1 MKSRDYK
8 ENEVVTISLERYEKL
23 NDDIKVYKNMMIDL
37 CNCNEFNENKDTLTI
52 KKDELLNVLW
62 NCHTE
67 ITHEWFIQSPYKNK
81 DLTVEVV

>member
-23 NDDIKVYKNMMIDL
+23 KDDIKVYKNMMIDL

>member
-23 NDDIKVYKNMMIDL
+23 KDDIKVYKNMMIDL

-67 ITHEWFIQSPYKNK
+67 VTHEWFIQSPYKNK